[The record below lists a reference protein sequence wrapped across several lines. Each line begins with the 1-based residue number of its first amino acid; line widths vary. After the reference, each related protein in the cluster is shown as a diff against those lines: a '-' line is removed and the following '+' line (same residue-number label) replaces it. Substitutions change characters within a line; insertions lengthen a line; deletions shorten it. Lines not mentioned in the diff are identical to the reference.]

1 VLVGKH
7 LFRYRFDYREEWLRF
22 THTLS
27 ERSSAPEVVGQQ
39 MIRGL
44 ADMLESPSGAL
55 WTRARSGSGFSQSAR
70 WNQTP
75 LLLHEDEQSPL
86 CRLLGERGWV
96 INLNEVRAQPR
107 AYAGLELPPWL
118 QGSTR
123 AWLVIP
129 LLVEQA
135 LIGFCVLDQA
145 RTRMDLDWEVNDLL
159 KTAGQQAASYLAQAQ
174 SAEALLEARKFE
186 AFNRMSAFV
195 AHDLKNIVTQLALM
209 LGNAKRL
216 GHNPA
221 FQEDML
227 MTIEHALDRMR
238 HVLLQLGQP
247 AALHAP
253 VAPGGVELLA
263 LMQRIA
269 EQCRR
274 TCGQQV
280 EIDASGPL
288 QVRGQSERLERVLG
302 HMVHNALDATAGGG
316 RTWVQVARSGNQAHI
331 CIGDTGCGMSASFI
345 QNRLFKPFQSTKP
358 AGMGIGAFESLQ
370 YVQELGGSIVVD
382 SAEGQGTRMTL
393 QLPLF
398 ESPLEVGPC
407 AVRYTP

>member
-1 VLVGKH
+1 
-7 LFRYRFDYREEWLRF
+7 
-22 THTLS
+22 
-27 ERSSAPEVVGQQ
+27 
-39 MIRGL
+39 
-44 ADMLESPSGAL
+44 
-55 WTRARSGSGFSQSAR
+55 
-70 WNQTP
+70 
-75 LLLHEDEQSPL
+75 
-86 CRLLGERGWV
+86 
-96 INLNEVRAQPR
+96 
-107 AYAGLELPPWL
+107 
-118 QGSTR
+118 
-123 AWLVIP
+123 
-129 LLVEQA
+129 
-135 LIGFCVLDQA
+135 
-145 RTRMDLDWEVNDLL
+145 
-159 KTAGQQAASYLAQAQ
+159 
-174 SAEALLEARKFE
+174 
-186 AFNRMSAFV
+186 
-195 AHDLKNIVTQLALM
+195 
-209 LGNAKRL
+209 
-216 GHNPA
+216 
-221 FQEDML
+221 
-227 MTIEHALDRMR
+227 
-238 HVLLQLGQP
+238 
-247 AALHAP
+247 
-253 VAPGGVELLA
+253 VELLA
-263 LMQRIA
+263 LMQRIS

-398 ESPLEVGPC
+398 ESPLDVGPC